1 MGNVYSARQALN
13 LYAFLRFCREP
24 ELSVED
30 ALAGFVQEVALP
42 EGREYLF
49 DLLLHLENLDAWEA
63 DLPEYRRLPRLPEKA
78 SPKSIERGLAGLASY
93 LNPESPLLLNGV
105 EYFAHSAEAAW
116 RLSQ

>member
-1 MGNVYSARQALN
+1 
-13 LYAFLRFCREP
+13 
-24 ELSVED
+24 VED

-42 EGREYLF
+42 GGQEYLF
-49 DLLLHLENLDAWEA
+49 DLLIHLENLDPWEA

-78 SPKSIERGLAGLASY
+78 FPQSIEHGLAGLARC

-105 EYFAHSAEAAW
+105 EYFASSAEAAW